1 MADHSRQI
9 SKLREAAFRGW
20 IKELQDVEED
30 RYGNAIEQS
39 QTSPAD
45 LDGPQSE
52 HLRGEQL
59 VSGATENLSDAH
71 WRDIDT
77 QQRQAIAAM
86 NPAYA
91 EPNSPAARTTFEHGD
106 EQTGDLQTGDTDN
119 GGFAAPPAAP
129 AAAIVQAA
137 TQTQTRRPYA
147 RQPREQSYPAASD
160 QFETDQSVADQSV
173 ADQSVADQSAPAEDA
188 YAASPILRSK
198 SIDEATQKL
207 IKDLRVMKR
216 TRFNAQERFEAKHKA
231 SVAAFTLA
239 AVFEIGLS
247 LVGTNFLTTLPKDV
261 SNFINFSSQITA
273 VFILGFGLVATLS
286 NYQTQ
291 ALYLQRCAM
300 DWGNLSREL
309 QIAQPVSQRLL
320 QDYRRR
326 YHEIEG
332 RCPPN
337 HAAQD
342 WRRAQLNQNSKSKD
356 WRAAKSDFF
365 LDVYLIYALTGI
377 GYVTFFSLGLWQ
389 SLS

>member
-1 MADHSRQI
+1 MADHSKQI

-30 RYGNAIEQS
+30 RFGNAVAPSQIVPPSREEAPTELPLREQFQNDTTEDFANAHRSEIEFQQQ
-39 QTSPAD
+39 QTAAAIPPA
-45 LDGPQSE
+45 Q
-52 HLRGEQL
+52 
-59 VSGATENLSDAH
+59 
-71 WRDIDT
+71 
-77 QQRQAIAAM
+77 
-86 NPAYA
+86 A
-91 EPNSPAARTTFEHGD
+91 EPNSPETRVALD
-106 EQTGDLQTGDTDN
+106 DDVMQTDLSTAQQ
-119 GGFAAPPAAP
+119 AAP
-129 AAAIVQAA
+129 AIGAMRSA
-137 TQTQTRRPYA
+137 THHHPPAPQE
-147 RQPREQSYPAASD
+147 RQPDAQSFPAR
-160 QFETDQSVADQSV
+160 TDQSVP
-173 ADQSVADQSAPAEDA
+173 DQSAPGPND
-188 YAASPILRSK
+188 YATSPQQHSQ
-198 SIDEATQKL
+198 SIDAATQKL

-342 WRRAQLNQNSKSKD
+342 WRRAQLNDKSETRD
-356 WRAAKSDFF
+356 WRAAKYDFF
-365 LDVYLIYALTGI
+365 LDVHLIYALTGI
-377 GYVTFFSLGLWQ
+377 GYVTFFALGLWQ
-389 SLS
+389 SLG